1 MGALRR
7 GLAKFLTEHP
17 LVESIHH
24 EAADRGGE
32 AITIAELRA

>member
-17 LVESIHH
+17 LVEGIHH

>member
-1 MGALRR
+1 MGALKR

-24 EAADRGGE
+24 EPADRGGE
-32 AITIAELRA
+32 AITIAELKG